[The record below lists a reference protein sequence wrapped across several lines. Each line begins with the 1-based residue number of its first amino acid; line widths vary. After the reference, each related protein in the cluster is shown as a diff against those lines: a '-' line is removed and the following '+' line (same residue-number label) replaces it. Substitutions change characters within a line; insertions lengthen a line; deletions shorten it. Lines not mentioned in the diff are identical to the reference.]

1 VVVCTAYA
9 DYSWTEMVATLG
21 RTDRLL
27 ILKKPFDAIEVCQL
41 ATAMTEKWN
50 VTRRERERMQDAL
63 NAEREARAYAAS
75 LETVNR
81 ALEQAKV
88 SADAAAKE
96 RAEFLVRMAGGILSP
111 MSSLVDEAERVRRL
125 GPPDEHWMQ
134 LVEHLCRDGQALT
147 GSLQD
152 VLDLTAMETGTL
164 ELERAACD
172 PLGLAEQ
179 VVERARELV
188 GERALE
194 LRVERGSRV
203 PPAIETDAEHLE
215 RVLFHLVSNAIT
227 YTEQGSVVL
236 RVEGQAGSSSRVTF
250 AVADTGPGFSPE
262 MRAHLFEPFC
272 HAYTELHDERDG
284 AGIGLYL
291 SKRMARALGGDLAL
305 APHPGPGSRLEL
317 SIDTALF
324 TARTRSHG

>member
-1 VVVCTAYA
+1 V
-9 DYSWTEMVATLG
+9 
-21 RTDRLL
+21 
-27 ILKKPFDAIEVCQL
+27 
-41 ATAMTEKWN
+41 
-50 VTRRERERMQDAL
+50 
-63 NAEREARAYAAS
+63 
-75 LETVNR
+75 
-81 ALEQAKV
+81 
-88 SADAAAKE
+88 
-96 RAEFLVRMAGGILSP
+96 
-111 MSSLVDEAERVRRL
+111 
-125 GPPDEHWMQ
+125 
-134 LVEHLCRDGQALT
+134 
-147 GSLQD
+147 
-152 VLDLTAMETGTL
+152 
-164 ELERAACD
+164 
-172 PLGLAEQ
+172 Q

-324 TARTRSHG
+324 SARTRSHG